1 MLENILLFL
10 EKHDKTI
17 GVMHILYAIFIA
29 FYGLIFK
36 KNSFD
41 YIYIILT
48 VFTVI
53 TWTFYN
59 GECVLTY
66 LIKKNKDKNYIAGKE
81 STDLTDMYLLFGS
94 KEIIYFTVTISLFIN
109 MISLYLVLKR
119 NNFPYFIYYP
129 LPLFQLLYTISLRI
143 EHKNLHKNKLF
154 LISQNFFKIYFII
167 NIISIL
173 YISYKNESFK

>member
-10 EKHDKTI
+10 EKNDKLI
-17 GVMHILYAIFIA
+17 GVLHAFFALFIS

-36 KNSFD
+36 KNWFD
-41 YIYIILT
+41 YIYLFYTIIVL
-48 VFTVI
+48 I
-53 TWTFYN
+53 SWTFYN

-66 LIKKNKDKNYIAGKE
+66 LIKKNKDKNYIAGTE
-81 STDLTDMYLLFGS
+81 STDLKDMYLVFGS
-94 KEIIYFTVTISLFIN
+94 KEIVYFIVTILLFIN
-109 MISLYLVLKR
+109 VISLYLVLKR

-167 NIISIL
+167 NLIYIL
-173 YISYKNESFK
+173 YITYKNE

>member
-17 GVMHILYAIFIA
+17 GVLHILYAIFMSC
-29 FYGLIFK
+29 YGLIFK

-66 LIKKNKDKNYIAGKE
+66 LIKKNKDKNYIAGTE
-81 STDLTDMYLLFGS
+81 STDITDMYLLFGS
-94 KEIIYFTVTISLFIN
+94 KEIVYFIVTISLFIY

-129 LPLFQLLYTISLRI
+129 LPLFQLLYAISLRI

-173 YISYKNESFK
+173 YISYKK

>member
-10 EKHDKTI
+10 EKNDKAI
-17 GVMHILYAIFIA
+17 GLLHAFFAIFVS
-29 FYGLIFK
+29 FYGIIFK
-36 KNSFD
+36 KNWFD
-41 YIYIILT
+41 FIYIFYTII
-48 VFTVI
+48 VVI
-53 TWTFYN
+53 SWTFYN
-59 GECVLTY
+59 GECLLTY

-143 EHKNLHKNKLF
+143 DHKNLHKNKLF

-167 NIISIL
+167 NIIYIL
-173 YISYKNESFK
+173 YISYKK

>member
-10 EKHDKTI
+10 EKNDKLI
-17 GVMHILYAIFIA
+17 GVLHAFFALFIS

-36 KNSFD
+36 KNWFD
-41 YIYIILT
+41 YIYLFYTIIVL
-48 VFTVI
+48 I
-53 TWTFYN
+53 SWTFYN

-66 LIKKNKDKNYIAGKE
+66 LIKKNKDKNYIAGTE
-81 STDLTDMYLLFGS
+81 STDLKDMYLVFGS
-94 KEIIYFTVTISLFIN
+94 KEIVYFIVTILLFIN
-109 MISLYLVLKR
+109 VISLYLVLKR

-173 YISYKNESFK
+173 YISYKK